1 MSANLL
7 ELQEMLRNI
16 SMPEVQSVASGQSGK
31 ASQLLAMDEIKR
43 RGEMMAKEKGQEAG
57 EKAQEPPMVDQF
69 LAASQQM
76 MGQPAPMPPQ
86 MAQAM
91 PPQMPPQQQGIG
103 SMVPQ
108 APMPQPQMPPQ
119 MAMGQPPQ
127 QMPPQMMASGGR
139 VGFAGPGGS
148 YVGDP
153 QVMASLDSQYQAL
166 QNLDPEKQRYVAL
179 VREAA
184 IANGMDPDRAV
195 AQIMQES
202 AFDPNAVSSAGA
214 KGLAQFMPKTQP
226 EVGLENP
233 FNPEEAARAYGV
245 YQSRINKM
253 FPNDPARQ
261 LAAYNAGMGRVDREF
276 GSENWD
282 VPEADNY
289 IARIAGLTDRIK
301 AGQQTGEGN
310 NSLLDSINTDPNV
323 APPRERPTNAFQA
336 LIRALSNR
344 EDFERDRR
352 SPPVEDVP
360 MSEGEKRRLQ
370 IVGAERVLQAQ
381 DLPSVVSGGEDIN
394 LAQESP
400 AVRNYIANLRV
411 QKSVENLQNNPRAG
425 LSGSHQ
431 DENSAQ
437 AVLRNYFKRGQPPTD
452 IVDTADVVLENS
464 PKAELTD
471 EEKAAQADL
480 RSRQDFTLALGEQG
494 EKDTKKRDLSGL
506 YNAMMR
512 GGLELASGK
521 SIGESGI
528 AGLESATTQARYDRE
543 QTREEAAQAFREKYG
558 ESQIRYQDARS
569 KDLARDNAFF
579 RTQAIESLSDNVAFT
594 MLKPGTDEYEQ
605 MIQNEV
611 SRLRNGSAS
620 QINTEAFS
628 PTF

>member
-86 MAQAM
+86 M
-91 PPQMPPQQQGIG
+91 
-103 SMVPQ
+103 
-108 APMPQPQMPPQ
+108 PQPQMPPQ

-184 IANGMDPDRAV
+184 IANGM
-195 AQIMQES
+195 
-202 AFDPNAVSSAGA
+202 DPNAVSSAGA